1 MIRETKQR
9 IVRTI
14 ETEVHGRET
23 SLPFSRN
30 HRNRSRE
37 EREPVPSTDR
47 LKAGEKKGLSF
58 VSPKDP
64 AAYLS
69 RREEK
74 EWNQLSP
81 YAKKK
86 FQEGK
91 TGGQYRQKEREV
103 FRENFHK
110 GVESIRGKR
119 VTKTAWYP
127 EGIRL
132 SATEKRKRQG
142 KEEVGNLREKNGKNS
157 RNGGEKTAG
166 EKQGGMESGQQQTE
180 NMGGKNVPFRS
191 GNPGSGKG
199 VSQTA
204 QETVKLSGEGAKMA
218 VSGAE
223 SSHPAGIAVK
233 TARKTADA
241 FKQYLSQMNEAV
253 QESVARQQEQNG
265 NASAVEEGLKGSVRT
280 LAMTVMG
287 IATMGLSVFVN
298 ALATLAAMLAGSFA
312 VLFGAVVIVCAV
324 AVILFS
330 SIAGTESQP
339 AAGQGLPPF
348 ITEDMMQA
356 FFETQKESGVPV
368 STGIAQL
375 IAESGFGM
383 YGPGGESG
391 QGMSSLAYL
400 YKNLF
405 GIKYFSG
412 DQYASGSVD
421 MTTGEETEGGGIIT
435 GIGSFAK
442 YPDYASCIR
451 QRAWMLE
458 RDPYASFVNPY
469 RNQNDGKYTK
479 EAAQGYMQGIR
490 LAGWATSSAYIEACI
505 GHMDTYNLYRFD
517 NMTYEEY
524 QKGGSGSYDGVET
537 DLMKRIAAIARENQ
551 SLYPCEPD
559 MCAAWVTGVYQAAEA
574 PEIPW
579 GNGIDMWNTYQNT
592 GNTSMENI
600 PPGAVVC
607 GSGSGPMGE
616 LYGHVGIYIGDGLV
630 ANNVGRFSI
639 ETVEDWASWQ
649 SATCQGHTGWIG
661 WVYPGGV
668 PTK

>member
-14 ETEVHGRET
+14 ETEVHDRED

-30 HRNRSRE
+30 QRNKAQK
-37 EREPVPSTDR
+37 EREQIPGTER
-47 LKAGEKKGLSF
+47 LKTGETKGLSV

-74 EWNQLSP
+74 EWNRLSP
-81 YAKKK
+81 HAKKK
-86 FQEGK
+86 FQAGK

-103 FRENFHK
+103 LRENFSK
-110 GVESIRGKR
+110 GVGSSRGKE
-119 VTKTAWYP
+119 VTKAAWYP
-127 EGIRL
+127 EGIRF
-132 SATEKRKRQG
+132 SATEKRKRQAQ
-142 KEEVGNLREKNGKNS
+142 KEIGNTREKNRKNR
-157 RNGGEKTAG
+157 RNSGRKTAG
-166 EKQGGMESGQQQTE
+166 EKQGGVESGQQQPE
-180 NMGGKNVPFRS
+180 ALRVKSLPLKS
-191 GNPGSGKG
+191 GSPGSEKG
-199 VSQTA
+199 ISQTA
-204 QETVKLSGEGAKMA
+204 QEAVKLSGEGMKAA

-223 SSHPAGIAVK
+223 SSNPAGLAVK

-241 FKQYLSQMNEAV
+241 FRQYLNQINEAV
-253 QESVARQQEQNG
+253 QESVAKQQDQNG
-265 NASAVEEGLKGSVRT
+265 DANAVEEGLKGSVRT
-280 LAMTVMG
+280 LAMTVMS

-339 AAGQGLPPF
+339 AAGQGLPSF

-421 MTTGEETEGGGIIT
+421 MTTGEETEGGGVIT
-435 GIGSFAK
+435 GIGSFSK
-442 YPDYASCIR
+442 YPDYASCIK

-490 LAGWATSSAYIEACI
+490 LAGWATSSVYIETCI

-524 QKGGSGSYDGVET
+524 KKAGSGSYDGVET
-537 DLMKRIAAIARENQ
+537 DLMKRIAALARENQ
-551 SLYPCEPD
+551 GLYPCTPD

-579 GNGIDMWNTYQNT
+579 GNAIDMWNTYQNT

-616 LYGHVGIYIGDGLV
+616 LYGHVGIYIGNGLV

-639 ETVEDWASWQ
+639 ETVEEWASWQ
-649 SATCQGHTGWIG
+649 TATCQGHTGWIG

>member
-1 MIRETKQR
+1 
-9 IVRTI
+9 
-14 ETEVHGRET
+14 
-23 SLPFSRN
+23 
-30 HRNRSRE
+30 
-37 EREPVPSTDR
+37 
-47 LKAGEKKGLSF
+47 
-58 VSPKDP
+58 
-64 AAYLS
+64 
-69 RREEK
+69 
-74 EWNQLSP
+74 
-81 YAKKK
+81 
-86 FQEGK
+86 
-91 TGGQYRQKEREV
+91 
-103 FRENFHK
+103 
-110 GVESIRGKR
+110 
-119 VTKTAWYP
+119 
-127 EGIRL
+127 
-132 SATEKRKRQG
+132 
-142 KEEVGNLREKNGKNS
+142 
-157 RNGGEKTAG
+157 
-166 EKQGGMESGQQQTE
+166 
-180 NMGGKNVPFRS
+180 
-191 GNPGSGKG
+191 
-199 VSQTA
+199 
-204 QETVKLSGEGAKMA
+204 
-218 VSGAE
+218 
-223 SSHPAGIAVK
+223 
-233 TARKTADA
+233 
-241 FKQYLSQMNEAV
+241 
-253 QESVARQQEQNG
+253 
-265 NASAVEEGLKGSVRT
+265 
-280 LAMTVMG
+280 
-287 IATMGLSVFVN
+287 
-298 ALATLAAMLAGSFA
+298 
-312 VLFGAVVIVCAV
+312 
-324 AVILFS
+324 
-330 SIAGTESQP
+330 
-339 AAGQGLPPF
+339 
-348 ITEDMMQA
+348 MMQA

-574 PEIPW
+574 SEIPW